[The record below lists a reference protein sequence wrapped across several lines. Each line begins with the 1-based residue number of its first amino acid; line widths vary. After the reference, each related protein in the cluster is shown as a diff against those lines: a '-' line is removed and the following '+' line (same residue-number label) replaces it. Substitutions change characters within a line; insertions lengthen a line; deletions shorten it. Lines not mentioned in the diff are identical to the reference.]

1 MDKLVI
7 KQKEDAK
14 GKAMTG
20 ANTLVTLNGKPLR
33 GCTGI
38 KFEVQAASVA
48 KVTIEMIAEVDIEG
62 EFVVGSITKINKED
76 LEGQD
81 ERKES

>member
-1 MDKLVI
+1 MDKLSI
-7 KQKEDAK
+7 KQKEEAK

-20 ANTLVTLNGKPLR
+20 ANTQVTLNGKPLR

-62 EFVVGSITKINKED
+62 EFTIGQITKTHKED
-76 LEGQD
+76 LEDQD